1 MLDSDPDLP
10 KKLFLFTSMKPFK
23 NDEKYFFLSH
33 VKSFSILEMFS
44 FFPWLFGNVE
54 KRLNEKA
61 KFTFR
66 IYDVKASA
74 TNNYCLIAQ
83 EVKATRQ

>member
-1 MLDSDPDLP
+1 
-10 KKLFLFTSMKPFK
+10 
-23 NDEKYFFLSH
+23 
-33 VKSFSILEMFS
+33 MFS